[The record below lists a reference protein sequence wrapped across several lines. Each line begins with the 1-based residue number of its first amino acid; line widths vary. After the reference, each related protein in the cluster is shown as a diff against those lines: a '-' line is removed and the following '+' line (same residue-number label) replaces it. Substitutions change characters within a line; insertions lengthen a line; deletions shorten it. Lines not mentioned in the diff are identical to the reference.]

1 MLNKHLER
9 DNNLK
14 AFSNET
20 NNLTN
25 DISEGLDNAIDTKS
39 KRAASNVFE
48 ESLTVFTDVRLSSVN
63 SQVATNDHIN
73 VVRYQHL
80 SMTQR

>member
-1 MLNKHLER
+1 MLLNKHLER

-39 KRAASNVFE
+39 KRTASNVFE
-48 ESLTVFTDVRLSSVN
+48 ESLTVFTDVRFHHSN
-63 SQVATNDHIN
+63 
-73 VVRYQHL
+73 
-80 SMTQR
+80 